1 MSGETYRI
9 GQVAERVGV
18 TTRTIRYYEELG
30 LVTPSGHSPG
40 GARRYSEEDLAGVRR
55 IRELQQL
62 MGFDL
67 QTIRRIVIAERRLQ
81 KLREQYRAGV
91 DEGRR
96 QEILR
101 EAIAIN
107 DELRAEVR
115 DKLERIQAFLDELN
129 TKAVRYRRFL
139 RGGAPAVPSVRT

>member
-1 MSGETYRI
+1 VSAGAYRI

-30 LVTPSGHSPG
+30 LVSPSGHSPG
-40 GARRYSEEDLAGVRR
+40 GARRYSEEDVAGVLR
-55 IRELQQL
+55 IRELQDL

-67 QTIRRIVIAERRLQ
+67 QTIRRIVLAERRLQ
-81 KLREQYRAGV
+81 ELREQYRAGV
-91 DEGRR
+91 DEARR

-101 EAIAIN
+101 EAISIN
-107 DELRAEVR
+107 DELRGEVR

-129 TKAVRYRRFL
+129 AKAARYRRFL
-139 RGGAPAVPSVRT
+139 RGAAPAAPTVRA

>member
-1 MSGETYRI
+1 MTGETYRI

-30 LVTPSGHSPG
+30 LVSPSGHSPG
-40 GARRYSEEDLAGVRR
+40 GARRYSEEDVAGVRR
-55 IRELQQL
+55 IRELQEL

-67 QTIRRIVIAERRLQ
+67 QTIRRIVLAERRLQ
-81 KLREQYRAGV
+81 ELREQYRAGV
-91 DEGRR
+91 DEARR

-107 DELRAEVR
+107 DELRSEVR
-115 DKLERIQAFLDELN
+115 DKLDRIQAFLEELN
-129 TKAVRYRRFL
+129 AKAVRYRWFL
-139 RGGAPAVPSVRT
+139 RVTSSPRSTA

>member
-1 MSGETYRI
+1 MTGETYRI

-30 LVTPSGHSPG
+30 LVSPSGHSPG
-40 GARRYSEEDLAGVRR
+40 GARRYSEEDVAGVRR
-55 IRELQQL
+55 IRELQEL

-67 QTIRRIVIAERRLQ
+67 QTIRRIVLAERRLQ
-81 KLREQYRAGV
+81 ELREQYRAGV
-91 DEGRR
+91 DEARR

-107 DELRAEVR
+107 DELRSEVR
-115 DKLERIQAFLDELN
+115 DKLDRIQAFLEELN
-129 TKAVRYRRFL
+129 AKAVRYRRFL
-139 RGGAPAVPSVRT
+139 RVTSSPRSTA

>member
-1 MSGETYRI
+1 MTGETYRI

-30 LVTPSGHSPG
+30 LVSPSGHSPG
-40 GARRYSEEDLAGVRR
+40 GARRYSEEDVAGVRR
-55 IRELQQL
+55 IRELQEL

-67 QTIRRIVIAERRLQ
+67 QTIRRIVLAERRLQ
-81 KLREQYRAGV
+81 ELREQYRAGV
-91 DEGRR
+91 DEARR

-107 DELRAEVR
+107 DELRGEVR
-115 DKLERIQAFLDELN
+115 DKLDRIQAFLEELN
-129 TKAVRYRRFL
+129 AKAVRYRRFL
-139 RGGAPAVPSVRT
+139 RVTSSPRSTA